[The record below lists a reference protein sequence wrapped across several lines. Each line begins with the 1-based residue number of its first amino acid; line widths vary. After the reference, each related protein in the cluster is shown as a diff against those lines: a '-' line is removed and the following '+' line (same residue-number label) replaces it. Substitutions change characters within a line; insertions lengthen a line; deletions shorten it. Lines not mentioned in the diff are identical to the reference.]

1 MFRTEKVVRIR
12 WLAQFFTAA
21 GKKLTEGKPI
31 VTTFTH
37 TMSNTINLTVTTT
50 TTPTPTVMA
59 EQRPS
64 TDADILAE
72 ARRRLLT
79 EQRKAH
85 EESALLRER
94 ELRAMTEA
102 EARIREERI
111 KLRAEEEMVA
121 FMARRL
127 TLDADAKAAAD
138 KREAAIA
145 AEIARL
151 KSRTQVEILED
162 KVAALTE
169 ALSSLSDPRLKEIR
183 ARFD

>member
-1 MFRTEKVVRIR
+1 
-12 WLAQFFTAA
+12 
-21 GKKLTEGKPI
+21 
-31 VTTFTH
+31 
-37 TMSNTINLTVTTT
+37 MSNTINLTVTTNST
-50 TTPTPTVMA
+50 SVLAPAV
-59 EQRPS
+59 EQRVS

-72 ARRRLLT
+72 ARRRLIA
-79 EQRKAH
+79 EQRKAQ
-85 EESALLRER
+85 EEAALQRDK
-94 ELRAMTEA
+94 ELRATNEA

-121 FMARRL
+121 LMARRL
-127 TLDADAKAAAD
+127 TLDAEAKAAAD

-169 ALSSLSDPRLKEIR
+169 ALSSLSDSRLKEIR